1 MKSPANFSL
10 WLLLAV
16 ASAALALVTVAAPHW
31 IETIFGFD
39 PDGGNGS
46 VELLIVLASSAVSLL
61 SWVRVAMRVRFA
73 R

>member
-1 MKSPANFSL
+1 VKSPAKLSL
-10 WLLLAV
+10 WLPLAGV
-16 ASAALALVTVAAPHW
+16 SAAVALVTAVAPHW
-31 IETIFGFD
+31 LETIFGLD

-46 VELLIVLASSAVSLL
+46 TELLIVIASSAVSLL